1 MVSQLC
7 GMVVS
12 HGRTS
17 YLSSSVVKPLA
28 KGAEKIEGARKIL
41 NQIILNVRL
50 NKRGRVW
57 GNGCS

>member
-1 MVSQLC
+1 
-7 GMVVS
+7 MVVS

-28 KGAEKIEGARKIL
+28 KGAEKIEGARNSIL
-41 NQIILNVRL
+41 NQIILNVIL